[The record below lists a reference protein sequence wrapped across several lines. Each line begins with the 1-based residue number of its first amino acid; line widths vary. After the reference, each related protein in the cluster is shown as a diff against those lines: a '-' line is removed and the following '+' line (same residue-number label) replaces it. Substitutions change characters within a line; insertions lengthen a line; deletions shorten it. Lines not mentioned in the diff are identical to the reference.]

1 MNHDEMEEGNVKCFT
16 GFVGLPGSYSCP
28 TLQYVCGE
36 VCSLPCTQKENRTSP
51 LVWYTKL
58 IQNKPIK
65 LFVRR

>member
-28 TLQYVCGE
+28 TLQYVCGD

-51 LVWYTKL
+51 LVW
-58 IQNKPIK
+58 
-65 LFVRR
+65 